1 MMLEASLN
9 IYTNTLSEREGPQ
22 EGTLS
27 NLEVETQKALKS
39 EKADT
44 TLYTLAQKGL
54 MPWYVYFF
62 LGRGKPTSHLMAF
75 SGLSEAELLE
85 IVPPVLDALS
95 NAVKTVL
102 SSCEN
107 NETH

>member
-1 MMLEASLN
+1 MAGFQLHRTV
-9 IYTNTLSEREGPQ
+9 Y
-22 EGTLS
+22 
-27 NLEVETQKALKS
+27 
-39 EKADT
+39 
-44 TLYTLAQKGL
+44 
-54 MPWYVYFF
+54 YFF

-102 SSCEN
+102 SACEKP
-107 NETH
+107 